1 MSAAGRQHAI
11 AALAHRAA
19 WFHASR
25 QLRRERADYYEYL
38 AERMAA
44 GVGGKTLL
52 ALFRGDAARRGNA
65 PRARLSAEWARRC
78 EASGGDLFEVWSGV
92 FPEEDLL
99 LLRTAQQAG
108 AAALVQALRDLA
120 DATRLVEGARR
131 TLRQTL
137 AAGVVALCVLAGMLA
152 AVPHYTAPRLWR
164 TFQGVPL
171 ELHGPTAQ
179 AFQQFSVWLQAW
191 LPACLSGLCI
201 VLSGFVLSLPRH
213 TGRVRTVLDR
223 HAPWSLYRDF
233 QGLRFLLLL
242 ALLLR
247 PQGHRVIALRDAL
260 ARVAGSSG
268 VWVAWQAQR
277 VGDRLDAGWAG
288 ADVFDTGLFDPELG
302 GFLQD
307 MIDAHGMDT
316 GLRRATERLRTQA
329 LRRLSGQAQAW
340 RWVLLLG
347 ALAGLLALAAW
358 HYAVID
364 DLRRA
369 MMIHHAGR

>member
-1 MSAAGRQHAI
+1 MNQARWRDAI
-11 AALAHRAA
+11 LALSHRMA
-19 WFHASR
+19 WFHATR
-25 QLRRERADYYEYL
+25 RLRRARADYYEYL

-52 ALFRGDAARRGNA
+52 ALFRGDAARQGNA
-65 PRARLSAEWARRC
+65 VRARVSAEWVRRC
-78 EASGGDLFEVWSGV
+78 EACGGDLFEVWSGV

-108 AAALVQALRDLA
+108 AAALVEALRDLA
-120 DATRLVEGARR
+120 CATRLIEEARL

-164 TFQGVPL
+164 TFQGVPA
-171 ELHGPTAQ
+171 ELHGPAAR
-179 AFQQFSVWLQAW
+179 AFQQFSTGLETW
-191 LPACLSGLCI
+191 LPWGLSGLC
-201 VLSGFVLSLPRH
+201 VALLGFVLSLSRH
-213 TGRVRTVLDR
+213 TGPARVVLDR

-247 PQGHRVIALRDAL
+247 PQGHRVMALRDAL

-277 VGDRLDAGWAG
+277 VCDRLDAGWTD
-288 ADVFDTGLFDPELG
+288 ADVFDTGLFDPDLG

-307 MIDAHGMDT
+307 MIDAHGMDV
-316 GLRRATERLRTQA
+316 GLRRANARLGTQA

-369 MMIHHAGR
+369 MMIHHAGQ

>member
-1 MSAAGRQHAI
+1 MNLSYCHERI
-11 AALAHRAA
+11 AQFMRHVVLAHAA
-19 WFHASR
+19 RRMH
-25 QLRRERADYYEYL
+25 RERADYYEYL

-52 ALFRGDAARRGNA
+52 ALFRGDATRRGNTA
-65 PRARLSAEWARRC
+65 RARLSDVWARRC
-78 EASGGDLFEVWSGV
+78 EASGGDLLAVWAEV

-108 AAALVQALRDLA
+108 AASLVEALRDLA
-120 DATRLVEGARR
+120 SATRLVEEARR

-137 AAGVVALCVLAGMLA
+137 AAGVMAVSLLAGMLA
-152 AVPHYTAPRLWR
+152 AVPHYTAPRLWQ
-164 TFQGVPL
+164 TFQGVPQM
-171 ELHGPTAQ
+171 LHGPAAR
-179 AFQQFSVWLQAW
+179 AFQQFAAALETG
-191 LPACLSGLCI
+191 LPLGALGLGGAMLC
-201 VLSGFVLSLPRH
+201 FVLSLPRH
-213 TGRVRTVLDR
+213 TGRLRVVLDR
-223 HAPWSLYRDF
+223 RTPWSLYRDF

-247 PQGHRVIALRDAL
+247 PQGHRVMALRDAL
-260 ARVAGSSG
+260 ARIAGSSG

-277 VGDRLDAGWAG
+277 LCDRLDAGWTD
-288 ADVFDTGLFDPELG
+288 ADVFDTGLFDHELG

-307 MIDAHGMDT
+307 MIEAHGMDM
-316 GLRRATERLRTQA
+316 GLRRAAERLRTQA
-329 LRRLSGQAQAW
+329 LRRLSRQAMAW

-347 ALAGLLALAAW
+347 ALASLLALAAW

-369 MMIHHAGR
+369 MMIHHAGP